1 MIGILIMTLISF
13 VLSTVLVFTSKYL
26 NENNEKLKIQEL
38 LPGYNCGACGYP
50 GCSGMADAILNDK
63 MNYQKCKPLKGEKRK
78 TLEVFLKIK

>member
-1 MIGILIMTLISF
+1 MIGILIMTLISL
-13 VLSTVLVFTSKYL
+13 VLSTVLVLTSKYL
-26 NENNEKLKIQEL
+26 NENKEKLKIQEL